1 MSGTTPRDDLVPK
14 TRDYTVP
21 KTFALAGMSNMVSGT
36 ITNPIDVVK
45 VRMQCDNQNKG
56 IYQRSYPG
64 LLRGAAKIAR
74 TEGPRVLLTAGL
86 LPSLFREASY
96 STIRMGGYEPV
107 KKLISPGNEALPLYK
122 KILAGATSG
131 SIGALCTTPFDL
143 VKVRLQTDVQ
153 RKLPN
158 MFVLLYRTGRDEGI
172 FRGLWRG
179 VGPNIGRGT
188 LTTAAQIPSYD
199 HSKHFLLE
207 LGWFKEGPVLH
218 FLCSIFAGLC
228 VATANNP
235 VDVVKSR
242 MQSEFRKPGV
252 QAKYRN
258 IPQVMLLI
266 VRTEGLQGLYKGWFP
281 NWARVGP
288 HTCMTF
294 LLFEQLRRIS
304 GIKPI

>member
-1 MSGTTPRDDLVPK
+1 
-14 TRDYTVP
+14 
-21 KTFALAGMSNMVSGT
+21 MVSGT

-64 LLRGAAKIAR
+64 LFRGAIKIAR
-74 TEGPRVLLTAGL
+74 SEGLRVLLTAGL
-86 LPSLFREASY
+86 LPSLCREASY

-107 KKLISPGNEALPLYK
+107 KRLISPGNEALPLYK

-131 SIGALCTTPFDL
+131 MIGALFTTPFDL
-143 VKVRLQTDVQ
+143 VKVRLQTDLQ

-158 MFVLLYRTGRDEGI
+158 TFVVLYRVGRDEGI
-172 FRGLWRG
+172 LRGLWRG
-179 VGPNIGRGT
+179 VGPNIMRGT
-188 LTTAAQIPSYD
+188 TTTAAQIPAYD

-207 LGWFKEGPVLH
+207 KGWFREGPVLH
-218 FLCSIFAGLC
+218 FFSSIFAGFC

-235 VDVVKSR
+235 FDVVKSR
-242 MQSEFRKPGV
+242 MQSENRKPGV
-252 QAKYRN
+252 AATYRN
-258 IPQVMLLI
+258 IPQVFLLI
-266 VRTEGLQGLYKGWFP
+266 IRTEGLRGLYKGWFP

-294 LLFEQLRRIS
+294 LLFEQLRRLS